1 MVLDLYK
8 QGKLTEISEYCR
20 CDVLDTYFVF
30 LRLQVLMGRITS
42 QAEAELILQTRRMLE
57 EQADKHLG
65 YRTYLQ
71 AWEQTGTPTA
81 L

>member
-1 MVLDLYK
+1 
-8 QGKLTEISEYCR
+8 
-20 CDVLDTYFVF
+20 
-30 LRLQVLMGRITS
+30 MGRITS